1 MRILTQTGYIRNIR
15 YHDTKSGRPF
25 ATFTI
30 SSRAPD
36 GTFDTTSC
44 RSFDFIAET
53 VNKNVNEGDTLIV
66 SGPLTGEIFKDKKT
80 DVLTVNSF
88 SILAYKN
95 AKETV

>member
-1 MRILTQTGYIRNIR
+1 MRVLTQTGYIRNIR

-30 SSRAPD
+30 SSRTAD

-44 RSFDFIAET
+44 RAFDFIAET
-53 VNKNVNEGDTLIV
+53 INKNTNDGDMLVV
-66 SGPLTGEIFKDKKT
+66 SGPLTSEIFKDKKS

-88 SILAYKN
+88 SILVFKN